1 MVQACSSA
9 AVQQFAGVR
18 PMWKSQAC
26 SKAESGGICRG
37 LANKW
42 WQAGQKL
49 ANSESDQTNPWDK
62 VCLGFPQDLLWK
74 KKKRQPGACCDL
86 LQHFGIDRRPGCI
99 PALCTIWD
107 LAKGYLCHLDSSFW
121 RYFP

>member
-9 AVQQFAGVR
+9 AVQQFAVVR

-37 LANKW
+37 LANKG

-49 ANSESDQTNPWDK
+49 ANSDEP
-62 VCLGFPQDLLWK
+62 LGQGLFRLPTGFAVK
-74 KKKRQPGACCDL
+74 KKTA
-86 LQHFGIDRRPGCI
+86 RRP
-99 PALCTIWD
+99 L
-107 LAKGYLCHLDSSFW
+107 
-121 RYFP
+121 